1 MSQPG
6 PAPTQPSQGELNPK
20 RWVILGVLV
29 VSLLVV
35 VLDNTVLNVALPT
48 IGRDLGATQEQLVW
62 SINSYTC
69 VFAAMLFTW
78 GVLGDRDGRKRIL
91 MIGLTLFGLA
101 SLLTA
106 YAQTPEQLIVFRG
119 IMGFGGASVLPV
131 TLAIITVVFP
141 PHERGKAIGMWAAA
155 VGAAVAIGPV
165 LGGFLIEHFWWGS
178 VFLIN
183 VPIVVVGVILIAML
197 VPESKN
203 PKPGRLDPL
212 GVVLSVT
219 GLLLLTYG
227 ILHGGDTREWGSVRV
242 LGPTLVGLL
251 LIVSFVLIEWRSD
264 HPSLDLTLF
273 KIRSFTVSLTAVT
286 LAFAAMTGTLIFLT
300 FYLQV
305 VR

>member
-6 PAPTQPSQGELNPK
+6 TVPAQPDQGELNPR
-20 RWVILGVLV
+20 RWAILGVLV

-48 IGRDLGATQEQLVW
+48 ISTDLGATQEQLVW

-78 GVLGDRDGRKRIL
+78 GVLGDRYGRKLIL
-91 MIGLTLFGLA
+91 MIGLVLFGLA

-141 PHERGKAIGMWAAA
+141 PQERGKAIGMWAAA

-183 VPIVVVGVILIAML
+183 VPDRHRRRHRHL
-197 VPESKN
+197 VPGAGEQE
-203 PKPGRLDPL
+203 PQPRAARPAGCPAVGERPAAPD
-212 GVVLSVT
+212 
-219 GLLLLTYG
+219 
-227 ILHGGDTREWGSVRV
+227 VR
-242 LGPTLVGLL
+242 
-251 LIVSFVLIEWRSD
+251 
-264 HPSLDLTLF
+264 HPARRRHPRVELRRGARPD
-273 KIRSFTVSLTAVT
+273 RR
-286 LAFAAMTGTLIFLT
+286 AASC
-300 FYLQV
+300 
-305 VR
+305 